1 MRRKIST
8 LLLTTLIFLSFCSTA
23 FATTLN
29 APSVVGK
36 SAIVVDAKTGE
47 VIYAKNVDTSPMY
60 PASTTKLLTAL
71 LLAENKQ
78 PTDILTYTD
87 GASKQPEYTLRSF
100 LKGKLKVGDKMS
112 ADDAMKGLLLHSAND
127 IAYMIA
133 ENVAGNVDNFA
144 KMMNN
149 KIKKL
154 GLIHTHFVTPNGLDN
169 GITNHYTSAY
179 DLSIIGKAAYEN
191 EWVRKTMSL
200 KKDKIELTNGVL
212 GYPEN
217 RNKLLGQTLGSNF
230 NSKISINIK
239 NVPVSDA
246 ICIGGKTG
254 YTSKAGRCLVAMFNK
269 DGRILIGVV
278 MKSAYDKNDTY
289 VFNDMAKIVNWAYSE
304 KQVPLYKANTELKTL
319 SIKYKPLKFFGP
331 TKTINVPVRVKE
343 DVTYYD
349 NEFNKTETKT
359 EFQLPDIGIGKLS
372 KNKSIGKLVLKQ
384 RTSTKTYD
392 LYPTIS
398 SSSLIKDNILLYL
411 GLGVGCIIV
420 IALFI
425 FISKFI
431 SDKFRRGRRDRRMF

>member
-8 LLLTTLIFLSFCSTA
+8 LLLTTLIFLSFCTTA
-23 FATTLN
+23 FAANLN
-29 APSVVGK
+29 APNIVGK

-47 VIYAKNVDTSPMY
+47 VIYTKDVDTSPMY

-78 PTDILTYTD
+78 PTDILTYTN

-100 LKGKLKVGDKMS
+100 LKGQLKVGDKMS

-133 ENVAGNVDNFA
+133 DNVAGNVDNFA
-144 KMMNN
+144 KMMND

-154 GLIHTHFVTPNGLDN
+154 GLTHTHFVTPNGLDT
-169 GITNHYTSAY
+169 GITDHYTSAY
-179 DLSIIGKAAYEN
+179 DLSVIGKAAYEN
-191 EWVRKTMSL
+191 EWVRKTMNL

-217 RNKLLGQTLGSNF
+217 RNKLLGQTLD
-230 NSKISINIK
+230 SKIGINIK
-239 NVPVSDA
+239 NVPVSNA
-246 ICIGGKTG
+246 VCIGGKTG

-289 VFNDMAKIVNWAYSE
+289 VFNDMVKIVNWAYSA
-304 KQVPLYKANTELKTL
+304 KQVPLYKADTELKTL
-319 SIKYKPLKFFGP
+319 SIKYRPLKFFGP
-331 TKTINVPVRVKE
+331 TKTINIPVTVKE

-349 NEFNKTETKT
+349 NEFNKAETKT
-359 EFQLPDIGIGKLS
+359 EFELPDIDIGIGKLS

-384 RTSTKTYD
+384 RTATKTYD

-398 SSSLIKDNILLYL
+398 SSGLIKDNILLYL
-411 GLGVGCIIV
+411 GLGIGCIVV
-420 IALFI
+420 IGLII

-431 SDKFRRGRRDRRMF
+431 SNKFRRGRRNKRMF